1 MQKPKYI
8 LRIFPLHG
16 EFFDILFYEEQQ
28 SELALENNWLCD
40 QTYWLLSPVSQ
51 SRG

>member
-16 EFFDILFYEEQQ
+16 EFFDLLLCGEHQR
-28 SELALENNWLCD
+28 ELALDNNWLCD
-40 QTYWLLSPVSQ
+40 QTFWLLAPTYLQ
-51 SRG
+51 TK

>member
-16 EFFDILFYEEQQ
+16 EFFDLELYGEHQR
-28 SELALENNWLCD
+28 ELALDNNWLCD
-40 QTYWLLSPVSQ
+40 QIYWLFGPLHPQ
-51 SRG
+51 TK